1 MILVTGGTGLLG
13 SHLLYHLSIT
23 DVNIRALYRSENKR
37 QHVRTIFSYYSDN
50 PDELFAK
57 IEWMKGDILDIPFL
71 ESAFENI
78 NTVYH
83 TAAIVSFARSGEKE
97 MKRVNI
103 EGTANI
109 VNLCNQYNVHKLCHV
124 SSIATLS
131 KPIDG
136 SAITEED
143 YWNPDAVNS
152 GYGIS
157 KNGAE
162 MEVWRGIEEG
172 LNAVIVNPSII
183 IGPGLW
189 DTSSGKL
196 FTSVK
201 NGMKFYTK
209 GGSGFVGVNDVA
221 EIMILLMNSDVVN
234 ERFIL
239 NSENSTYRELF
250 SSIALNLNLK
260 PPHIR
265 ARKWMLS
272 LAWKI
277 DVIKSTFFGGDQRLN
292 KDSARSANSTSI
304 FSNRKIR
311 EEINVSFKKID
322 HVINEVSKIYLN
334 EQKY

>member
-1 MILVTGGTGLLG
+1 MILVTGSTGLLG
-13 SHLLYHLSIT
+13 SHLLYHLSKT
-23 DVNIRALYRSENKR
+23 ESNIRALYRNEDKK
-37 QHVRTIFSYYSDN
+37 QHVRTIFSYYTVDS
-50 PDELFAK
+50 DELFDK

-71 ESAFENI
+71 SSAFDNI
-78 NTVYH
+78 RTVYH

-109 VNLCNQYNVHKLCHV
+109 VNLCNHYNVHKLCHV
-124 SSIATLS
+124 SSIASLS

-136 SAITEED
+136 SEITEED
-143 YWNPDAVNS
+143 YWNPDAENS

-183 IGPGLW
+183 IGPGFW

-196 FTSVK
+196 FTTVK
-201 NGMKFYTK
+201 NGMRFYTN

-221 EIMILLMNSDVVN
+221 EKMILLMNSDVRK

-239 NSENSTYRELF
+239 NSENLPFKNVF
-250 SSIALNLNLK
+250 SSIALSLNLK
-260 PPHIR
+260 PPHIK
-265 ARKWMLS
+265 ASKWMLS
-272 LAWKI
+272 LAWKL
-277 DVIKSTFFGGDQRLN
+277 DVLKSVLFGVAQRLN
-292 KDSARSANSTSI
+292 KDSARSAMTTST
-304 FSNRKIR
+304 FSNKKIK
-311 EEINVSFKKID
+311 EEINVSFKNIED
-322 HVINEVSKIYLN
+322 VIKEVSEIYLK
-334 EQKY
+334 EG